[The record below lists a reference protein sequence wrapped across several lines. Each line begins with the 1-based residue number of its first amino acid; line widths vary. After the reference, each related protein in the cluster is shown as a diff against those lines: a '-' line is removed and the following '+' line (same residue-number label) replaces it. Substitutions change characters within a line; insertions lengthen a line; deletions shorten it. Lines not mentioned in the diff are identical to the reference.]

1 MLNNFTN
8 INKSDIYLSPQIVE
22 QKEKTWNMTLEIQI
36 LVWDRYKHVTD

>member
-22 QKEKTWNMTLEIQI
+22 QKEKNMKYDVGNPDLSLGQ
-36 LVWDRYKHVTD
+36 V